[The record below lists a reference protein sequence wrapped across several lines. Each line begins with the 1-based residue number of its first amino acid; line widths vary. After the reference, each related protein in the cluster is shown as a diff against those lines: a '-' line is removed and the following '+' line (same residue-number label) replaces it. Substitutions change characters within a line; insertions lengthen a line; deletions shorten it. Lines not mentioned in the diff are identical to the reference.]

1 MAECNFDR
9 DCTIVPIPRKCVD
22 YCLEKVLSTATLEE
36 KQLIIGLSKDL
47 AIAIYEAYQSR
58 NINSFDDLRQY
69 LSPTAIQQVTEKFL
83 QINQYQLNYFRK
95 PRSEREI
102 IIRRL
107 RDLDL

>member
-1 MAECNFDR
+1 MEECNFDR
-9 DCTIVPIPRKCVD
+9 DCTRVPIPHKCVD
-22 YCLEKVLSTATLEE
+22 YCLEKILSTATLEE
-36 KQLIIGLSKDL
+36 KQLVLGLSKSLAL
-47 AIAIYEAYQSR
+47 AIYNAYQR

-69 LSPTAIQQVTEKFL
+69 LSLDEIQQVTEKFL